1 MIWEKLREGGSK
13 EGAERQEEG
22 RAEDET
28 QSFAGGKAGRR
39 RSRRR
44 GAGEERSCLEPAEGE
59 GQLILV
65 QGYILGQ
72 RHGEIKAEGKVG
84 DRKSVV

>member
-44 GAGEERSCLEPAEGE
+44 GAGEERSCLEAAAC
-59 GQLILV
+59 ILTV
-65 QGYILGQ
+65 SYTHLTLPTI
-72 RHGEIKAEGKVG
+72 A
-84 DRKSVV
+84 